1 MTGCGQNPGRV
12 LVCPACVCC
21 LPAGQHAVLNKHDST
36 AVKTNYAM
44 HIAHATAMIAAF
56 AFLMP
61 LAGLVARH
69 RWIFTPAHEV
79 RVPVCRAFGL

>member
-1 MTGCGQNPGRV
+1 MFL
-12 LVCPACVCC
+12 LV
-21 LPAGQHAVLNKHDST
+21 PAGQHAVLNKHDSS

-56 AFLMP
+56 AVLMP

-69 RWIFTPAHEV
+69 RWIFTPV
-79 RVPVCRAFGL
+79 NQVGVFVCSLPELS